1 MLLLIASGYGIGT
14 TATATLISRR
24 TVRELQGEALGL
36 NQSMLSLARVVGP
49 LAGGIVYEAIGPAA
63 PYLGG
68 AATAV
73 LALLLASQI
82 GQAKKR

>member
-1 MLLLIASGYGIGT
+1 
-14 TATATLISRR
+14 
-24 TVRELQGEALGL
+24 
-36 NQSMLSLARVVGP
+36 
-49 LAGGIVYEAIGPAA
+49 VYEAIGPAA

-68 AATAV
+68 AAAAV